1 MHTLGTTQY
10 SGELLIINICC
21 FFIASNVWLELTE
34 PIDSDGTKV
43 SKSCMKIN
51 RNYSFRKEPSAL
63 LKVVTVWT
71 GRQAKHMVVRLRAK
85 EFTPM
90 CSGLMKRWEV
100 ARTGEWR
107 KARKLSTA

>member
-1 MHTLGTTQY
+1 MK
-10 SGELLIINICC
+10 
-21 FFIASNVWLELTE
+21 LTE

-43 SKSCMKIN
+43 SKSCKEIN

-63 LKVVTVWT
+63 LKVVPVWT
-71 GRQAKHMVVRLRAK
+71 GRPAKHMAVRLCAK
-85 EFTPM
+85 EFMPM